1 MFTFTFRKINGILHS
16 KVAIMLNAFRSNVE
30 CQFSMFVSEK
40 ETNLVSAYYVVKM
53 FFQIYFY
60 HNVKCRQEM
69 YDKDILMLQVLCM

>member
-1 MFTFTFRKINGILHS
+1 M
-16 KVAIMLNAFRSNVE
+16 
-30 CQFSMFVSEK
+30 SEK

-69 YDKDILMLQVLCM
+69 YDKDILMLQVLCMWLELLRIFMDNFVGVEKIKGDKSSPVFICC